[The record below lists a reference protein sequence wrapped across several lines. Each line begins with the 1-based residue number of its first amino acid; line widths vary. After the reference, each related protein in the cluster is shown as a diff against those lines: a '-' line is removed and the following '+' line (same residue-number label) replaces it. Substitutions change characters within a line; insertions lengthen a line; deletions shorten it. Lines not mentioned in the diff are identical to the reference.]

1 MSIIIRLILYYTPKQ
16 KSPKIFIYKYFLQFL
31 KNVDIYTKNM
41 FYFYLTGNKYS
52 ITIKR
57 LLNHLTER
65 KELCYM
71 DNTKCILPHNHDNR
85 TAQFLETMPTQ
96 NVFDNVA
103 DVFGIISDSSR
114 VKILWLLCHTEECVI
129 NIAAAVSMS
138 SPAVSH
144 HLKVLKQAGLLSYRK
159 VGKEVYYTLADTDDA
174 KRIHK
179 IVDSIF
185 NIKCTI

>member
-1 MSIIIRLILYYTPKQ
+1 MDS
-16 KSPKIFIYKYFLQFL
+16 
-31 KNVDIYTKNM
+31 
-41 FYFYLTGNKYS
+41 
-52 ITIKR
+52 TI
-57 LLNHLTER
+57 N
-65 KELCYM
+65 
-71 DNTKCILPHNHDNR
+71 ILPHNHNSR
-85 TAQFLETMPTQ
+85 TTQFLETMPTQ

-103 DVFGIISDSSR
+103 EVFGIISDSSR